1 MKNKTI
7 DYYNEHVQEFIQST
21 IDADMSSIYKDFLP
35 LMPPGGSILDL
46 GCGSGRDSLFFKNQG
61 YEVVALD
68 ASRNMCKQAEMLIG
82 HPVINMK
89 MEEMDFENQ
98 FNGIWACAS
107 LLHVEKTKMPEVL
120 QKLIRAL
127 LPGGIIYASWKYGFE
142 EKIVDGR
149 YFCNNTEITIMELV
163 SKCSGIELIKC
174 WNTYDVR
181 QAENKQDWVNVLFRK
196 QS

>member
-21 IDADMSSIYKDFLP
+21 IDADMSSIYKEFLP

-89 MEEMDFENQ
+89 IEEMDFENQ

-107 LLHVEKTKMPEVL
+107 LLHVEKTKMPEVF

-149 YFCNNTEITIMELV
+149 YFCDNTEITIAELI
-163 SKCSGIELIKC
+163 SKCPEIELIRC

-181 QAENKQDWVNVLFRK
+181 QVENKQDWVNVLLRK
-196 QS
+196 QI